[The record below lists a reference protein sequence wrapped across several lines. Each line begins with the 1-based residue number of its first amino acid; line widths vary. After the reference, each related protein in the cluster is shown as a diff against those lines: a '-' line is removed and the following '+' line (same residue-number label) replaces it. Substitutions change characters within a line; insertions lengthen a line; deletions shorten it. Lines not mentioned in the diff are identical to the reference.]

1 MKTLYYGLVIT
12 LFSTALWGHEFTPTY
27 PKFKPS
33 FIDDASVTTMK
44 LWNKRSDVKYYEVT
58 VFNSEWKP
66 IPFATVYRLIK
77 LDYNDQISFDIYVK
91 NKDARKVTYICTT
104 SKQLNEDVKSTGV
117 MSRICSK
124 VK

>member
-1 MKTLYYGLVIT
+1 MKSLYYGLAIS
-12 LFSTALWGHEFTPTY
+12 LFSTALCAHEFTPTY

-44 LWNKRSDVKYYEVT
+44 LWNKRSDVSYYEVT
-58 VFNSEWKP
+58 VFNSEWAP
-66 IPFATVYRLIK
+66 IPFATVHRLIK
-77 LDYNDQISFDIYVK
+77 LGYNNQLKFDIYVK
-91 NKDARKVTYICTT
+91 NSDVRHVTYICTT

-117 MSRICSK
+117 KSRICSK